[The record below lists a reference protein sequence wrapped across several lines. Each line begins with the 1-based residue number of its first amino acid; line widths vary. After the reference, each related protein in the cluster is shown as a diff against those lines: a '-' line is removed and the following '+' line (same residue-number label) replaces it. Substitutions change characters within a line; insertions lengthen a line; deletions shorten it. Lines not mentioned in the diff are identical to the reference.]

1 MRMHVLAGIFL
12 RALFVRL
19 HIRQRSHRFELPRT
33 LRISGDTHRNL
44 IPTEK
49 NLSTVLLKQYT
60 ENNTRGATMHVLV
73 GSRVI
78 RPRDGRSSL
87 VSALKD

>member
-1 MRMHVLAGIFL
+1 MCVHVLVGIFP
-12 RALFVRL
+12 RALFVQL
-19 HIRQRSHRFELPRT
+19 HIIQRPHGFELPCI
-33 LRISGDTHRNL
+33 LHISGDTHRNL

-49 NLSTVLLKQYT
+49 NLSTMLLKQYT
-60 ENNTRGATMHVLV
+60 ENNTRGATTHVLV
-73 GSRVI
+73 GSPVI